1 MSVWLCLFK
10 PKILLLF
17 SLMRR
22 PITFPFSPPSTGK
35 NRHFLVSL
43 RLSRVVYLLSH
54 LHDASTTPLSFV
66 ILFFFVFFPHPPLL
80 LPLSLIS
87 SIFNIQPTF
96 TFSNDTLE
104 DRVHNLSISSP
115 RRSENEGAG
124 RKVTKTE
131 NYSEKKKG
139 LLFYSQTIAAG
150 KLPPSF
156 GSIWR
161 KKCFK

>member
-1 MSVWLCLFK
+1 MSVWLCPFK
-10 PKILLLF
+10 PKILFLF

-22 PITFPFSPPSTGK
+22 PITFLFSPPSTGK

-54 LHDASTTPLSFV
+54 LHDASATPLSVV
-66 ILFFFVFFPHPPLL
+66 ILLLFFLFFVFFPHPPLL

-115 RRSENEGAG
+115 RIKEQGG
-124 RKVTKTE
+124 KWQRKKIKVRKKKNCCCCCCCFIIRPSWLE
-131 NYSEKKKG
+131 NYHQASD
-139 LLFYSQTIAAG
+139 Q
-150 KLPPSF
+150 
-156 GSIWR
+156 
-161 KKCFK
+161 